1 MAAPQVAVQTSADRV
16 KNLVKIGPTTAIL
29 NLAINGSTYEEL
41 TKLKQKIENE
51 YEQTAESKDLE
62 RQINEIRYEPS
73 QLRTETN
80 KLKKLND
87 NLDKLLEN
95 SKDETTVDD
104 IVNTLDLS
112 SFVKSGAPVS
122 TRSKQLEKK
131 LRDEVKRTE
140 NEIKKIKLL
149 KDKKK
154 ALKDTFFKQQRDY
167 NQSKKQEYQDWKESV
182 KDEFG
187 DTVGVLTKKA
197 EKEGKSYDYDN
208 LFSLLEDKLE
218 SVSDPVKHQSFS
230 DRLMKGKLTS
240 QCIRL
245 ARAPTVTKYL
255 LNEAILSY
263 TNGMIVEHKRE
274 CRRILDEQIS
284 NSNVEST
291 ENPSKCSLYNLSRVE
306 CTGPLHSLFNTG
318 MLARLRE
325 EVSSSGFDPSQSEAY
340 LELEEL
346 TLTPHGKTILAD
358 VNTHLT
364 KLRKQSKKQYDFDKA
379 ACTALAGL
387 VIDFGTRIGSV
398 IKASLAMGTIRT
410 IKANTFHGFLHPRF
424 ILAGEDY
431 EEVRSTIDKLWD
443 ITSNKKSD
451 KEE

>member
-1 MAAPQVAVQTSADRV
+1 MAQPQVAQLSAGSDKN

-41 TKLKQKIENE
+41 TKLKQKIEGE
-51 YEQTAESKDLE
+51 FEQTSESKDLE
-62 RQINEIRYEPS
+62 KQIHDIRYEPS
-73 QLRTETN
+73 HLRTETN

-87 NLDKLLEN
+87 NLEKLLEN
-95 SKDETTVDD
+95 TKDESTVDD
-104 IVNTLDLS
+104 IINTFDLGS
-112 SFVKSGAPVS
+112 VVKPTLQISVK
-122 TRSKQLEKK
+122 SKQLEKK
-131 LRDEVKRTE
+131 LRDEIKKTE

-154 ALKDTFFKQQRDY
+154 ALKDSFLQQQREY
-167 NQSKKQEYQDWKESV
+167 NNHKKQEYKEWKEDI
-182 KDEFG
+182 KNEFG
-187 DTVGVLTKKA
+187 ESVGVPTKKA
-197 EKEGKSYDYDN
+197 EKEGKSYDYSN

-230 DRLMKGKLTS
+230 DRLMKDKLTS

-245 ARAPTVTKYL
+245 ARAPNVAKYL
-255 LNEAILSY
+255 MNEAIVSY

-284 NSNVEST
+284 NSNVESV
-291 ENPSKCSLYNLSRVE
+291 ENPSKCSLFNLSRVE

-318 MLARLRE
+318 MLHRLRE
-325 EVSSSGFDPSQSEAY
+325 DVVSGSFDPSQSEVY
-340 LELEEL
+340 LQLEEL

-364 KLRKQSKKQYDFDKA
+364 KLRKQSNKQYDFDKS

-387 VIDFGTRIGSV
+387 VIDFGTRIGLIV
-398 IKASLAMGTIRT
+398 KASLSMGTIRT

-424 ILAGEDY
+424 ILDGEDY
-431 EEVRSTIDKLWD
+431 DELRSTIESLWD
-443 ITSNKKSD
+443 ITSNKKTS
-451 KEE
+451 E